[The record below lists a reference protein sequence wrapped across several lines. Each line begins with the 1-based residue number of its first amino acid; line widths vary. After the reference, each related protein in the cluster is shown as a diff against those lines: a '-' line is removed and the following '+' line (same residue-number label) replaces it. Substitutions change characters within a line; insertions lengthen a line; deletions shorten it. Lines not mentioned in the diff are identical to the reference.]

1 MTAVAIKQP
10 LTPIQQELLELY
22 AHHTS
27 DSELSDIRNMLAQY
41 FANKAMDAMDAIWEE
56 KNYSEETMKEWV
68 NAHDRIATKRN

>member
-10 LTPIQQELLELY
+10 LTAIQQELLELY

-27 DSELSDIRNMLAQY
+27 DSELSDIKNLLAQY

-56 KNYSEETMKEWV
+56 KNYTSETMTEWV
-68 NAHDRIATKRN
+68 NAHDRIATKQS